1 MSVVYKSLIK
11 IPFVSQQRG
20 EAIPYWVSRG
30 SQHIQYLQNIQQSI
44 RASTVAALECN
55 FWNQIVAFYKAS
67 CLIDNFKDEIEVD
80 QWG

>member
-11 IPFVSQQRG
+11 IPFVPQQRG

-44 RASTVAALECN
+44 RASTVAAIN
-55 FWNQIVAFYKAS
+55 IVAFYKAS